1 MRIPLSWL
9 REMTPV
15 PESADPADLASEL
28 SDLGLVVEGTDRIG
42 EGLSDIVVVRVAEIE
57 PIKGADRVRRVVVD
71 TGGGLTLGIVC
82 GAWNFEVGDFVPL
95 APVGTTL
102 PNGLEIQKRKM
113 RGVFSEGMLCSGK
126 ELALSHDAEGLMVLG
141 KEPTAK
147 LEAGASI
154 VEALELAPD
163 VVFEL
168 EIAPN
173 RPDCLS
179 IAGVARD
186 LAARL
191 KLPFTLPEPSVE
203 FGGPPAAAYGS
214 VVVDAPE
221 LCTRLTG
228 RVITGVTVG
237 EPEPTV
243 ARRLALCG
251 MRSLNSVVDA
261 SNYVMLELGQP
272 THPYDIQ
279 LLDGHGIVARAGRAG
294 EEVVTLDGVA
304 RNVGPA
310 DCVIGDVTGHA
321 AGVGGIMGGH
331 FSEIASSTTEVLLEA
346 AHFDAISVARTARRL
361 GLRTE
366 ASVRFER
373 GCDPEMVERAGLR
386 FCELVVSAA
395 RAGGHPEP
403 VVAPGLL
410 DARPVVIEP
419 APIRVRTARV
429 NSLLGLSL
437 TEDDIKG
444 YLEPIG
450 FTVGPP
456 PAPAPVESTADEA
469 DGEEAGAA
477 EGSET
482 AKDDA
487 GAKTAAE
494 ELGGAAG
501 DGSSPEGEAAAAGDE
516 AQAAEAA
523 DESGVIGVTPP
534 TFRPDTTREEDV
546 VEEVA
551 RHYGYGKLPM
561 RHRRAPGVGGLTAH
575 QRGRRALRRVLAA
588 VGAYEAWNSSFVS
601 PADHERIGL
610 EGAEIKV
617 ANPLTPDE
625 SVLRRSLMPGLLR
638 SLSHNA
644 SRRNPYVRFFEIGH
658 IFATPAE
665 GATLPA
671 EHESV
676 ALLLAREDDGAESA
690 VRCWRNV
697 ADALGI
703 AGVDIVDA
711 PVDSL
716 HPTRSGRLVS
726 HDGDIV
732 GHLGE
737 VDPEIIAAYD
747 LPHARIGWLE
757 ADAEHVVALID
768 TRSGLREVSRFPSA
782 DVDLAFA
789 VDQAV
794 PAAAVERALVQAA
807 GDLAEW
813 VRLFDVYTG
822 PGLEPGTRSLAY
834 RLRLNAPD
842 HTLTEA
848 ELAKA
853 RANCVEAVEKSLPAH
868 LRS

>member
-15 PESADPADLASEL
+15 PESADPADIAAEL
-28 SDLGLVVEGTDRIG
+28 SDLGLVVEGTERVG
-42 EGLSDIVVVRVAEIE
+42 EGLSDIVVARVLEIE
-57 PIKGADRVRRVVVD
+57 AIPGADKIRRVVVD
-71 TGGGLTLGIVC
+71 KGEGATLGIVC
-82 GAWNFEVGDFVPL
+82 GAWNFHVGDLVPL
-95 APVGTTL
+95 AAVGTTL
-102 PNGLEIQKRKM
+102 PNGLTIQKRKM
-113 RGVFSEGMLCSGK
+113 RGVASEGMLCSGK
-126 ELALSHDAEGLMVLG
+126 ELALSHDADGLMVLG
-141 KEPTAK
+141 REPTGK
-147 LEAGASI
+147 LQPGAPI
-154 VEALELAPD
+154 VEALELVPD

-186 LAARL
+186 LAARM
-191 KLPFTLPEPSVE
+191 KLPFALPEPEVE
-203 FGGPPAAAYGS
+203 FSGPPAAAFGS

-228 RVITGVTVG
+228 RVMTGVTVG
-237 EPEPTV
+237 EPEALV
-243 ARRLALCG
+243 ARRLELCG
-251 MRSLNSVVDA
+251 MRSLNSIVDA

-272 THPYDIQ
+272 THPYDID

-294 EEVVTLDGVA
+294 EEVVTLDGVP
-304 RNVGPA
+304 RSVGPG

-331 FSEIASSTTEVLLEA
+331 FCEISAGTTEVLLEA
-346 AHFDAISVARTARRL
+346 AHFDPISIARTARRL

-373 GCDPEMVERAGLR
+373 GCDPEIVERAGLR
-386 FCELVVSAA
+386 FCQLVVSAA
-395 RAGGHPEP
+395 RAAGHPDP
-403 VVAPGLL
+403 VIAPGLL
-410 DARPVVIEP
+410 DARPVVVEP
-419 APIRVRTARV
+419 KPIRVRTDRV
-429 NSLLGLSL
+429 NALLGTNLSD
-437 TEDDIKG
+437 DDIKG

-450 FTVGPP
+450 FSVGPMTAVD
-456 PAPAPVESTADEA
+456 PADAAEGAGGDEAAGTARADESNGA
-469 DGEEAGAA
+469 AGAAAGGEEAASVSKAA
-477 EGSET
+477 PETEAKGEG
-482 AKDDA
+482 DA
-487 GAKTAAE
+487 EPGI
-494 ELGGAAG
+494 L
-501 DGSSPEGEAAAAGDE
+501 
-516 AQAAEAA
+516 
-523 DESGVIGVTPP
+523 GVTPP
-534 TFRPDTTREEDV
+534 TFRPDATREEDI

-588 VGAYEAWNSSFVS
+588 LGAHEAWNSSFVS

-610 EGAEIKV
+610 DGTEIKV

-658 IFATPAE
+658 IFGAPAE
-665 GATLPA
+665 GEKLPA
-671 EHESV
+671 EHESI
-676 ALLLAREDDGAESA
+676 ALLLAREDDSAESA
-690 VRCWRNV
+690 VRSWRNI

-703 AGVDIVDA
+703 AGVEIVDA

-726 HDGDIV
+726 HDGDVV

-737 VDPEIIAAYD
+737 VDPEIIAAYG

-757 ADAEHVVALID
+757 ADADHLVALID
-768 TRSGLREVSRFPSA
+768 TRSGIREVSRFPSA

-789 VDQAV
+789 VDEAV

-813 VRLFDVYTG
+813 VRLFDVYSG

-853 RANCVEAVEKSLPAH
+853 RAACVEAVEKSLPAH